1 MKYMGSKNKIKNQ
14 ILPIILEDKEKYEY
28 YIEPFCGSLAVIE
41 QVQGIKKVAC
51 DINPF
56 LIAMWKCLKSFS
68 YVSNDYPVIEN
79 FIDYLTL
86 VRDVVSF
93 TNVEYNSKDKWE
105 YFITKEKYDYWR
117 NEYKEYKHKSYNDNF
132 LTHFAIIGFVGFMG
146 SFNGRFYDGG
156 YSGKTETR
164 NYIDEQIRNTLSQLD
179 TLHDITFQCS
189 DYTDLFNRIAVY
201 EKPCIIYCDPP
212 YKETKQYAYST
223 KFDYDK
229 FYAFC
234 SWMAELGHKVII
246 SEYDMPSP
254 QFKPIWEMEVT
265 NSMNTTKTYKPV
277 EKLFIPNPDY
287 QLVMVRDSGK
297 LLLNMRTDE
306 PYPNGRI
313 YPKEVWEKAVD
324 EYIEKTKNE
333 ASG

>member
-1 MKYMGSKNKIKNQ
+1 MGSKNKIKNY

-56 LIAMWKCLKSFS
+56 LIAMWKCLKHFE
-68 YVSNDYPVIEN
+68 YDKNTKMDFLQYLIEVTG
-79 FIDYLTL
+79 IVTLEEKEGYL
-86 VRDVVSF
+86 
-93 TNVEYNSKDKWE
+93 NKE

-117 NEYKEYKHKSYNDNF
+117 NEYKQYKHKVYNDNF
-132 LTHFAIIGFVGFMG
+132 LTHFATIGFVGFMG

-156 YSGKTETR
+156 YSGKTKTR

-179 TLHDITFQCS
+179 TLHDITFQCG
-189 DYTDLFNRIAVY
+189 DYVDLFDRIAAY

-212 YKETKQYAYST
+212 YSNTKQYDLSKNFNYN
-223 KFDYDK
+223 K
-229 FYAFC
+229 FYVFC

-246 SEYDMPSP
+246 SEYDMPFP

-277 EKLFIPNPDY
+277 EKLFIPNPDNY
-287 QLVMVRDSGK
+287 
-297 LLLNMRTDE
+297 
-306 PYPNGRI
+306 
-313 YPKEVWEKAVD
+313 KEL
-324 EYIEKTKNE
+324 I
-333 ASG
+333 